1 MKEHIEKLEQKQ
13 AEITSKL
20 KTMELPM
27 QTQDCST
34 EIISQRENLQMKLN
48 KMTQNAKQEIDAMVS
63 LTELKIAYL
72 RQPKKLTD
80 QMVKKVKFRIITEK
94 TELDAF
100 TQGILKLSETNGNPI
115 ELRQIEKIPFNLTIA
130 DDKEAAWGDPLP
142 ENEASLPLWTNNPTQ
157 ITILKTAFESLWQ
170 KASQPQSLKPYA
182 TASKHHTK
190 QHEKPLQQ
198 HRKCAEPA
206 SNRTQN
212 THQNKN
218 KSQNTNNTQPHSH
231 KNFFHQLMLYP
242 SLKKN
247 TKSIYVTILH
257 FVCTLW
263 RM

>member
-130 DDKEAAWGDPLP
+130 DDKEAAWGESIT
-142 ENEASLPLWTNNPTQ
+142 ENETSLPLWTNNPTQ

-170 KASQPQSLKPYA
+170 KASRPQPPKPYT
-182 TASKHHTK
+182 TASKNHTT
-190 QHEKPLQQ
+190 QHEKS
-198 HRKCAEPA
+198 R
-206 SNRTQN
+206 ST
-212 THQNKN
+212 T
-218 KSQNTNNTQPHSH
+218 
-231 KNFFHQLMLYP
+231 
-242 SLKKN
+242 
-247 TKSIYVTILH
+247 
-257 FVCTLW
+257 
-263 RM
+263 